1 MSQIDTKEIQLHN
14 GVVIPTLGYR
24 VDKDHGENNYER
36 ILSAINV
43 GFRHFDISPE
53 SMTEKAAGRACSQAE
68 KTAGYSEET
77 KKRPG

>member
-36 ILSAINV
+36 ILSALQKKL
-43 GFRHFDISPE
+43 PE
-53 SMTEKAAGRACSQAE
+53 EPSRTPKSIEANFLLQRN
-68 KTAGYSEET
+68 
-77 KKRPG
+77 